1 MPSRRSFLAGTTAA
15 ASASAMGWL
24 QSAGAAGETIAK
36 RAIPG
41 SGEMLPVIGIGTS
54 GSYDVADGS
63 PEYAKLL
70 EVLKVFYDTGGTVID
85 TSPNYDRSD
94 TVVGKLLADAGT
106 RAKTFLATK
115 IAADSRAEAER
126 QWAGSL
132 QKLKTDKVECLQVH
146 NLRAWKMALPYAREL
161 KAQGKTKYV
170 GVTHYLA
177 SGLAE
182 LEAIMRAEQLDFI
195 QINYSVNAVQAAER
209 VLPLAKDKG
218 IAVFINRAFDDGRL
232 FPKVKDKALPGWAGD
247 LGIGTWSQM
256 FLKFALANPAV
267 TCVIPATGRPD
278 RQAENMRAGFG
289 ALPSEAQQK
298 ELIAAFA

>member
-1 MPSRRSFLAGTTAA
+1 MSSRRQFI
-15 ASASAMGWL
+15 
-24 QSAGAAGETIAK
+24 AGAAAAAGVSASPSLVSSVLAAETIAK
-36 RAIPG
+36 RAIPTT
-41 SGEMLPVIGIGTS
+41 GEMIPVIGVGTS

-63 PEYAKLL
+63 PEYKQLI
-70 EVLKVFYDTGGTVID
+70 EVLKVFYDTGGSLID

-94 TVVGKLLADAGT
+94 KVVGDLLAEGGW

-132 QKLKTDKVECLQVH
+132 QKLKTDKVELLQVH

-161 KAQGKTKYV
+161 KKQGKTKYV

-182 LEAIMRAEQLDFI
+182 LEAIMRSEQLDFI
-195 QINYSVNAVQAAER
+195 QINYSVNAPQAAKT

-218 IAVFINRAFDDGRL
+218 IAVLINRAFDDGRL
-232 FPKVKDKALPGWAGD
+232 FGKVKGKELPGWAGE
-247 LGIGTWSQM
+247 LGITTWSQV
-256 FLKFALANPAV
+256 FLKFVLANPAV
-267 TCVIPATGRPD
+267 TSVIPATGRPD
-278 RQAENMRAGFG
+278 RQAENMRAGIG
-289 ALPSEAQQK
+289 NLPSDAQVK

>member
-1 MPSRRSFLAGTTAA
+1 MQSRRQVLASAA
-15 ASASAMGWL
+15 AAVGTAL
-24 QSAGAAGETIAK
+24 QPWGAGARAASEMIAK
-36 RAIPG
+36 RPIPS
-41 SGEMLPVIGIGTS
+41 SGEQIPVVGVGTS

-63 PEYAKLL
+63 PEYARLID
-70 EVLKVFYDTGGTVID
+70 VLKVFYELGGALID

-94 TVVGKLLADAGT
+94 AVVGSLLAEGGW

-115 IAADSRAEAER
+115 IAADSRAAAER

-132 QKLKTDKVECLQVH
+132 QKLKTDKVELLQVH

-161 KAQGKTKYV
+161 KEQGKTKYV

-177 SGLAE
+177 SGLPE
-182 LEAIMRAEQLDFI
+182 LEAIMRAERLDFI
-195 QINYSVNAVQAAER
+195 QINYSVNAPQAAER

-218 IAVFINRAFDDGRL
+218 IAVLINRAFDDGRL
-232 FPKVKDKALPGWAGD
+232 FAKVKDRPLPGWAGE
-247 LGIGTWSQM
+247 LGITSWAQL

-278 RQAENMRAGFG
+278 RQADNMRAGLG
-289 ALPSEAQQK
+289 GLPSEAQQK
-298 ELIAAFA
+298 EMIAAFA